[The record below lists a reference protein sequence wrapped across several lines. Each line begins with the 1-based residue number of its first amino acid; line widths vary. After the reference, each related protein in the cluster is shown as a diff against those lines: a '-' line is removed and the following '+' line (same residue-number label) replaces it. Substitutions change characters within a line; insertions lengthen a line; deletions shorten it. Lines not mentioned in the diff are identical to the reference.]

1 MTGSNNQQ
9 NKFVAANASHAC
21 FVHTYVRLFVRSFV
35 RRCERDVFEW
45 KLNRK
50 KSTVCMCVLLL
61 CFCGQILRLYRS
73 LFVNIWSIK
82 DIIYNTVNLE
92 FVLKW
97 SESEKVNNKKKIIN
111 ELLKW
116 IVLWHFWLNK
126 KRGKA
131 RKKTI

>member
-1 MTGSNNQQ
+1 
-9 NKFVAANASHAC
+9 
-21 FVHTYVRLFVRSFV
+21 
-35 RRCERDVFEW
+35 
-45 KLNRK
+45 
-50 KSTVCMCVLLL
+50 MCVLLL

-82 DIIYNTVNLE
+82 DIIYNTENLE

-131 RKKTI
+131 HKKNLFNFSETHVCKKFCC